1 MDKNERCEPPIKY
14 PIKPPGPPKV
24 WNIVEI
30 KLKNA
35 ETPIRF
41 TIQEIPEDRYE
52 EAIKHMCKYFIADE
66 PMCKCMNGIN
76 DPEYV
81 KSFEQIW
88 RTLINHGLSIAAFTE
103 DPNGGKPIIAGL
115 NVLTLS
121 FKDEKFNSDEI
132 KSKGGQVVFDAV
144 LHLNKE
150 VNVFERYGIDKY
162 MTAFGLSVN
171 PSYRGAALGAH
182 LLNARVNVGREYN
195 IPVTITAFTS
205 PISQKLAERCGFET
219 LIEKNYD
226 EYVDEKGNLQFPGI
240 TAKSM
245 KLMGKRLL

>member
-1 MDKNERCEPPIKY
+1 MDKKEKCEPPIKY

-24 WNIVEI
+24 WSIVEI

-35 ETPIRF
+35 EAPIRF

-52 EAIKHMCKYFIADE
+52 EAVEHMCKYFIADE
-66 PMCKCMNGIN
+66 PMCKCM
-76 DPEYV
+76 
-81 KSFEQIW
+81 
-88 RTLINHGLSIAAFTE
+88 TFTE
-103 DPNGGKPIIAGL
+103 DPNGGKPIMAGL

-121 FKDEKFNSDEI
+121 FKDEKFNLDDM
-132 KSKGGQVVFDAV
+132 KSKKGRIVFEAV
-144 LHLNKE
+144 LDLNKE
-150 VNVFERYGIDKY
+150 VNVFEKYGIDKY
-162 MTAFGLSVN
+162 MTAFGLSVH
-171 PSYRGAALGAH
+171 PSYRGAALGSH
-182 LLNARVNVGREYN
+182 LLNARVNIGREYN

-240 TAKSM
+240 TAKSV